1 MKFRVLQPCRGTR
14 DITLEI
20 TDAKREL
27 ALRGT
32 KIKRP
37 LFELRYRA
45 KLSVFK
51 RRTILNSEFHRRS
64 SG

>member
-1 MKFRVLQPCRGTR
+1 MLVMKFRVLQPCRGTGEYHA
-14 DITLEI
+14 LGI

-27 ALRGT
+27 ASRGA

-45 KLSVFK
+45 KLPGF
-51 RRTILNSEFHRRS
+51 I
-64 SG
+64 